1 MSVNPLDIP
10 EILQWILNCRQ
21 ILDQEDLFSASLVN
35 KTWYQVSKRAQW
47 IKVELDSDSWV
58 DPYHQAL
65 AAQLSKYGAFVRTL
79 VLKECVAD
87 RSQLESILPY
97 MTRLQS
103 IMVGRVTLYN
113 RSSSLLQSLEL
124 LPMAHLQHL
133 CLPHVSTA
141 SGRIDLLL
149 RICESQ
155 AHQIMHLELLD
166 SEIDDD
172 VLADIARTCPSLKTL
187 DLSRNEVIAFKGALD
202 SSESDT
208 MDDGQQNWTTMAA
221 AVATQWASNRSNN
234 NKNNSPYSQRQV
246 VLQHDATFDA
256 DDTLGVLLNEES
268 KQQQTQTYHQQDQQ
282 NKQYQTQQQDH
293 TLTSTRP
300 TQSPLPPPSKLL
312 QEDPPFMHLE
322 ELSLVFCFGIANTEF
337 QTLFRSFRNKSLRSL
352 NLQFTNIE
360 DSGLEALAQNMGH
373 RLTSVSVSYCNRITA
388 RGIRALA
395 EPNRCPRLLELEF
408 LSCDLVSADCFRD
421 PWGCRRLRRLEF
433 TFHPRIA
440 MKRMEI
446 ERAAAAA
453 EAEAEEQFLQQQQQ
467 HQDQQQQ
474 QMGQN
479 ASMDPLLDDGT
490 NNFGLVLP
498 HAQDQSQQGQAQ
510 LQHHLDHQQQQHHL
524 EQQHLEQQQQHHQ
537 TPTLTNKQD
546 NQALLLDSGV
556 LLEESSQV
564 REQYRDGLWL
574 EEQESVRNDYYALFK
589 QLKRLTALRYLSIYN
604 SPALNNNNISTH
616 SSDSSSQ
623 DSADEPE
630 STLPLDD
637 PTPASPS
644 QENWSESAEE
654 EDGSS
659 SSDSGRYG
667 RRRESIA
674 SGSGQGEDEETNHIV
689 PDDKSTKAAGVA
701 EPSEM
706 YQESTET
713 ATRLNSELE
722 SVHPFSLRMGL
733 KALERLTNL
742 ESLTF
747 YERSSVTIGE
757 AEVRWIGKHFT
768 HLLTLQLRGSIDV
781 SEKASKQLA
790 SRRPDIKLQVCSLF
804 E

>member
-35 KTWYQVSKRAQW
+35 KAWYQVSKRAQW
-47 IKVELDSDSWV
+47 IKLELDSDSWV

-65 AAQLSKYGAFVRTL
+65 AAQLSMYGAFVRTL

-87 RSQLESILPY
+87 RSQLEAILPY
-97 MTRLQS
+97 MTCLQS

-155 AHQIMHLELLD
+155 THQIMHLELLD

-208 MDDGQQNWTTMAA
+208 MDDSQQNWTARAA
-221 AVATQWASNRSNN
+221 AVSTQWASNRSNN

-246 VLQHDATFDA
+246 VLQHDDTFDA

-282 NKQYQTQQQDH
+282 NKQQYQTQQQDH

-300 TQSPLPPPSKLL
+300 TQSPLPRLCPPSKLL
-312 QEDPPFMHLE
+312 REDPPFMHLE

-388 RGIRALA
+388 RGIRALV

-408 LSCDLVSADCFRD
+408 LSCDFVSADCFRD
-421 PWGCRRLRRLEF
+421 PWGCHRLRRLEF
-433 TFHPRIA
+433 TGSRSRSRGAVP
-440 MKRMEI
+440 
-446 ERAAAAA
+446 AAAATPGPA
-453 EAEAEEQFLQQQQQ
+453 TAT
-467 HQDQQQQ
+467 
-474 QMGQN
+474 
-479 ASMDPLLDDGT
+479 DGT
-490 NNFGLVLP
+490 ECVNG
-498 HAQDQSQQGQAQ
+498 S
-510 LQHHLDHQQQQHHL
+510 
-524 EQQHLEQQQQHHQ
+524 
-537 TPTLTNKQD
+537 
-546 NQALLLDSGV
+546 
-556 LLEESSQV
+556 
-564 REQYRDGLWL
+564 
-574 EEQESVRNDYYALFK
+574 
-589 QLKRLTALRYLSIYN
+589 TA
-604 SPALNNNNISTH
+604 
-616 SSDSSSQ
+616 
-623 DSADEPE
+623 
-630 STLPLDD
+630 
-637 PTPASPS
+637 
-644 QENWSESAEE
+644 
-654 EDGSS
+654 G
-659 SSDSGRYG
+659 
-667 RRRESIA
+667 
-674 SGSGQGEDEETNHIV
+674 
-689 PDDKSTKAAGVA
+689 
-701 EPSEM
+701 
-706 YQESTET
+706 
-713 ATRLNSELE
+713 
-722 SVHPFSLRMGL
+722 
-733 KALERLTNL
+733 
-742 ESLTF
+742 
-747 YERSSVTIGE
+747 
-757 AEVRWIGKHFT
+757 
-768 HLLTLQLRGSIDV
+768 
-781 SEKASKQLA
+781 
-790 SRRPDIKLQVCSLF
+790 
-804 E
+804 